1 MREELRFQR
10 MIDLHLHSTWSDGR
24 LTPTEVVKRAA
35 EQGLQAIAIADHDV
49 VGGTDEALEA
59 GRRFG
64 VEVIPAIEL
73 TVSWGRRVV
82 HLLGYGIDHIQPL
95 LSERLDT
102 AERAMS
108 VHVDTLLSELHDQ
121 GHLVSHASLVRAHSR
136 YPTGTSVVLALTRER
151 RLGQLKNPW
160 KILRRAAQQPVT
172 ASVQDAIELIHRVGG
187 AAVLAHPGKIIRGG
201 PLLDADQLRPLVSAG
216 LDGIECWSMAH
227 RDATRDHFLG
237 VADQLGI
244 VVTGG
249 SDSHGRDGGVAIGSQ
264 GVPRSRLEELTALI
278 SRCGVVQASVQTL
291 A

>member
-1 MREELRFQR
+1 

-24 LTPTEVVKRAA
+24 LTPTQVVKRAA
-35 EQGLQAIAIADHDV
+35 EQGLQAVAIADHDV

-59 GRRFG
+59 GQRFG

-82 HLLGYGIDHIQPL
+82 HLLGYGIDHAQPL

-108 VHVDTLLSELHDQ
+108 LHVDTLLSELHEE
-121 GHLVSHASLVRAHSR
+121 GHTVPHSSLARAHSR

-160 KILRRAAQQPVT
+160 RTLRRAAQQPVT
-172 ASVQDAIELIHRVGG
+172 ASIEDGIDLIHRAGG
-187 AAVLAHPGKIIRGG
+187 AAVLAHPGKIVRGG
-201 PLLDADQLRPLVSAG
+201 PLLEADQLRPLALAG

-227 RDATRDHFLG
+227 RDATRDHFLS

-244 VVTGG
+244 VATGG

-264 GVPRSRLEELTALI
+264 GVPASRLAELGAVI
-278 SRCGVVQASVQTL
+278 SRRGAVQASAQTIRQPRL
-291 A
+291 T